1 MNEYHD
7 PELWA
12 NRESEL
18 REELR
23 QVKQHEADLQ
33 KQKEAG
39 MKALQVIEALVVEII
54 QESQQDKRLVGM
66 LLLVK
71 RYVVT
76 QFHEIDAMDIPF

>member
-7 PELWA
+7 NEIWA

-23 QVKQHEADLQ
+23 QIKQHEIDLL
-33 KQKEAG
+33 KQRDMG
-39 MKALQVIEALVVEII
+39 MKALQTVEALII
-54 QESQQDKRLVGM
+54 EVIADNQQDKRLVGM
-66 LLLVK
+66 LSLVK
-71 RYVVT
+71 RFVVT